1 MRIINAFAMTLRRY
15 TALNHI
21 AQATKAVLEDKQ
33 QITQMLSDLNR
44 VDFHH
49 IQVSICFERVGL
61 VLVFFLIQL

>member
-49 IQVSICFERVGL
+49 IQVGPLLSLLYYG
-61 VLVFFLIQL
+61 VFVINN